1 MDTYPASR
9 TSSYQNHLSGRL
21 LLHYDPILLLV
32 SMLSGVSLVSALR
45 VIRLI
50 VSSSILGGVITLIIS
65 ASRRVSR
72 LLVRSW
78 WGNCPITSTWIDNKI
93 MYSEFLLWFTVFLL
107 FNFLIQWFYV
117 CYFLLTGIII
127 FTHPLVGLLCLDKQ
141 EVHPCSAMPWIW
153 FKI

>member
-93 MYSEFLLWFTVFLL
+93 MYSEFLLWFSFSLIQFFYSMILCLL
-107 FNFLIQWFYV
+107 FSFDRNH
-117 CYFLLTGIII
+117 YF
-127 FTHPLVGLLCLDKQ
+127 HSP
-141 EVHPCSAMPWIW
+141 PCWPAMSW
-153 FKI
+153 